1 MTLFQE
7 TGWFF
12 LKKALIRIGGA
23 CLVLFAAATLTFIAL
38 HLAPGDPVTAI
49 LGGSANPTPETIQE
63 IRQEYG
69 LDQPI
74 MVQYG
79 LHVWRVLSGQLG
91 SSFSQHMPVTDVL
104 WQQAPHTLK
113 LMLASLITAWVFAV
127 LSVTLSARKPIFD
140 SAFSSLETLFAGLPQ
155 FWIGIMLLWLFA
167 YQLGL
172 LPPAGT
178 HGFSS
183 LILPTLS
190 LAIPLGGF
198 LAQVMRES
206 FKTTLDQPFVLT
218 ARSRGVSDNSVR
230 FRHVLRHALLPGVS
244 LSTWA
249 IGALVGNVVPVEVVF
264 SRQGLGRQLFLAVSM
279 HDMPLVTGIILF
291 IALVYVLASF
301 LADVL
306 YVIIDPRI
314 QEARV

>member
-1 MTLFQE
+1 MTLLPHTQSIL
-7 TGWFF
+7 
-12 LKKALIRIGGA
+12 LKKLMIRVGGA
-23 CLVLFAAATLTFIAL
+23 CLVLFAATTLTFVTL

-63 IRQEYG
+63 IRAEYG
-69 LDQPI
+69 LDQPL
-74 MVQYG
+74 MVQYT
-79 LHVWRVLSGQLG
+79 LHLWHVLSGHLG
-91 SSFSQHMPVTDVL
+91 SSFSQHMPVKDVL
-104 WQQAPHTLK
+104 WQQAPPTLK
-113 LMLASLITAWVFAV
+113 LMLSSLALAWGFAV
-127 LSVTLSARKPIFD
+127 LSVTLSARKPVFD
-140 SAFSSLETLFAGLPQ
+140 SVFSSLETFFAGLPQ
-155 FWIGIMLLWLFA
+155 FWIGIILLWLFA

-183 LILPTLS
+183 LILPSLS

-198 LAQVMRES
+198 LAQVMRET

-218 ARSRGVSDNSVR
+218 ARARGLSDNAVR

-249 IGALVGNVVPVEVVF
+249 IGALVGNAVAVEFIF

-291 IALVYVLASF
+291 ISVIYVLASF
-301 LADVL
+301 LADTL
-306 YVIIDPRI
+306 YLIIDPRI
-314 QEARV
+314 QEARA

>member
-1 MTLFQE
+1 MIPFPNS
-7 TGWFF
+7 GFVF
-12 LKKALIRIGGA
+12 LKKLMIRTGGA
-23 CLVLFAAATLTFIAL
+23 CLVLFAAATLTFITL

-49 LGGSANPTPETIQE
+49 LGGSANPTPETIRE
-63 IRQEYG
+63 IREEYG
-69 LDQPI
+69 LDQPL
-74 MVQYG
+74 MVQYA
-79 LHVWRVLSGQLG
+79 LHIWHVLSGHLG
-91 SSFSQHMPVTDVL
+91 ASFSQHMPVTDVL
-104 WQQAPHTLK
+104 LQQAPPTLK
-113 LMLASLITAWVFAV
+113 LMLSSLVLAWGFAV
-127 LSVTLSARKPIFD
+127 LSVTLSARKPFFD
-140 SAFSSLETLFAGLPQ
+140 SAFSSLETFFAGLPQ
-155 FWIGIMLLWLFA
+155 FWIGIILLWLFA
-167 YQLGL
+167 YQFGL

-183 LILPTLS
+183 LILPSLS

-218 ARSRGVSDNSVR
+218 ARARGLSDNAVR

-249 IGALVGNVVPVEVVF
+249 VGALVGNTVAVEFIF

-291 IALVYVLASF
+291 ISVVYILASF
-301 LADVL
+301 LADIL

-314 QEARV
+314 QEARA

>member
-1 MTLFQE
+1 MISFPNS
-7 TGWFF
+7 GFVF
-12 LKKALIRIGGA
+12 LKKLMIRVGGA
-23 CLVLFAAATLTFIAL
+23 CLVLFAAATLTFITL

-49 LGGSANPTPETIQE
+49 LGGSANPTPETIRE
-63 IRQEYG
+63 IREEYG
-69 LDQPI
+69 LDQPL
-74 MVQYG
+74 MVQYA
-79 LHVWRVLSGQLG
+79 LHIWHVLSGHLG
-91 SSFSQHMPVTDVL
+91 ASFSQHMPVTDVL
-104 WQQAPHTLK
+104 WQQAPPTLK
-113 LMLASLITAWVFAV
+113 LMLSSLVLAWVFAV
-127 LSVTLSARKPIFD
+127 LSVTLSARKPFFD
-140 SAFSSLETLFAGLPQ
+140 SAFSSLETFFAGLPQ
-155 FWIGIMLLWLFA
+155 FWIGIILLWLFA

-183 LILPTLS
+183 LILPSLS

-218 ARSRGVSDNSVR
+218 ARARGLSDNAVR

-249 IGALVGNVVPVEVVF
+249 VGALVGNAVAVEFIF
-264 SRQGLGRQLFLAVSM
+264 SRQGVGRQLFLAVSM

-291 IALVYVLASF
+291 ISVVYILASF
-301 LADVL
+301 LADIL
-306 YVIIDPRI
+306 YVIVDPRI
-314 QEARV
+314 QEARA